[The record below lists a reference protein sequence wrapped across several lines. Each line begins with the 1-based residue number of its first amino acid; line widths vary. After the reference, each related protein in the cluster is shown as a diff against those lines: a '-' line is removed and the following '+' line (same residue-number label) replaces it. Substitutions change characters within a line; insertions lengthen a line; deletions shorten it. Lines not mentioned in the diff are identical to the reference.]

1 MVDKVLTYS
10 ARLHTQFCEVG
21 FIATYKSQVMSSRDA
36 FILVFAACRRA
47 RTVSACKTEE
57 GGGLI
62 RAARLLAVVLSSEGR
77 GERPRHTPGRGR

>member
-10 ARLHTQFCEVG
+10 ARLHTQFCEIG

-47 RTVSACKTEE
+47 RTVSACKTE
-57 GGGLI
+57 GGWAHPGCPLTSSS
-62 RAARLLAVVLSSEGR
+62 VVF
-77 GERPRHTPGRGR
+77 